1 MGSIQFGS
9 LGPING
15 KVGNIVISSWK
26 GKPYVKSTPAERK
39 SPLTQKEIANRKKW
53 AMAHAWLKPVTNFVR
68 EGFKG
73 YTITVEGFI
82 AAKSY
87 LLKNAFEGEAPDFI
101 INPALVKVSSGELPL
116 PQHIKATL
124 NANKEIQFSWD
135 TNEMEFANKY
145 DQAMLLAYDIEG
157 GYAYTRLT
165 GQLRMN
171 GSDTLNV
178 QRGFERTLHLYI
190 AFVSANRSARSNSLY
205 LGPMYIE

>member
-1 MGSIQFGS
+1 MGRIQFGS
-9 LGPING
+9 IGSMNG

-26 GKPYVKSTPAERK
+26 GKPYVKSAPGERTA
-39 SPLTQKEIANRKKW
+39 PPTQKEMANRKKW

-68 EGFKG
+68 EGFKN
-73 YTITVEGFI
+73 YTETVEGFI

-87 LLKNAFEGEAPDFI
+87 LLKNAFEGEAPDLI

-116 PQHIKATL
+116 PQHINVTQ
-124 NANKEIQFSWD
+124 NTNKELQFTWD
-135 TNEMEFANKY
+135 TNDIEFANRY
-145 DQAMLLAYDIEG
+145 DQVMLLAYDIEG

-171 GSDTLNV
+171 GSDILNV
-178 QRGFERTLHLYI
+178 QRGFNRTLHLYI
-190 AFVSANRSARSNSLY
+190 AFVSANRQTRSNSLY